1 MNTRLTLSDLKKMRP
16 WQTPHVTSLG
26 RLPSHV
32 PLYSWRNE
40 SDAQANIP
48 STSRQSL
55 DGDWSF
61 ELYESPDSV
70 PAAWPCGE
78 DSQKTVV
85 VPGNWQLQGFDKP
98 VYTNVKYS
106 FPVNPP
112 RVPEQNPTGCYRR
125 SFFLDGAAIHE
136 RTYLVFEG
144 VDSAFFVWCNG
155 HFVGYSQ
162 DSRLPAEFD
171 ITDCVIAGDNQLAA
185 MVLRLC
191 DGSYLE
197 DQDMWNLS
205 GIYRSVYLISKP
217 QAHIRDYRLNT
228 AFYNEY
234 ETGLLSGEIFCSD
247 EATGALRITLLDTK
261 GNMQLTKILDI
272 GTDWI
277 DERGCYE
284 DRCRFEFEIP
294 NVLPWSAESPRLYRL
309 VISLLSPDGQLL
321 DCEAT
326 QIGFRTIEIDCGQLK
341 LNGKPLLIRGV
352 NKHEHDAETGH
363 FETLD
368 QVAADIRLMKAHNF
382 NAIRCSHYPH
392 QVGLYDICDKLGMY
406 VVDEAN
412 IETHGLIPMSRLS
425 DDEDWASAYL
435 ERFSRMVRRD
445 YNHPSIII
453 WSLGNESGYGVNHEL
468 MYAWLKK
475 EDPSRPVQYEGGGAD
490 TAATDIICPMYAR
503 VDEDLPSPYGRPA
516 HSLKAWAEKQLGE
529 GERARPIILCEYS
542 HAMGNSLGNFSDYW
556 EAFREYPSL
565 QGGFIWDWVDQ
576 GISQYDSQGRHYY
589 AYGGDF
595 GDEINDRQFCINGLV
610 FPDRTPHPALFEA
623 KRVQQPFVFAVA
635 EGRSSISVSIASEYL
650 FRETDNEELH
660 WRLGSLTET
669 ISSGSK
675 TIRIKPGGKT
685 SLTIAHQSLDRDL
698 FEELVLELWIT
709 TVNATVALPAGHEVA
724 RHQALILGL
733 RDQRPTSLAQA
744 PIEESIDAFLMVSP
758 STRWSLCRRTG
769 FLVGCEYYG
778 QPLLLGPVSDCFV
791 RAPIDNDI
799 CSSDIDNPSTQAWL
813 ARWRESGLFDLK
825 HTCLDVTLSEGIVVS
840 CHEYLG
846 EKYGKLTC
854 LMRSRWTYSFNV
866 DGSVDVSVKV
876 EANESLLPLP
886 RVGARLILR
895 RLPETVSWLGRGP
908 HENYP
913 DRKQSADLG
922 YWCLPRGAMHTP
934 YIFPSE
940 NGLRCDMRCAQLGD
954 FAIERLGTDLAFSVS
969 EFDIDTLMRARHTN
983 ELDTADVLH
992 VHIDGFHMGV
1002 GGDDSWSPS
1011 VKPPYLLNVREY
1023 CWGFKLRAA
1032 AEYLEQLVHGNT
1044 AIVASRDQSQ

>member
-1 MNTRLTLSDLKKMRP
+1 MNTRLTLSDLKKMRL

-26 RLPSHV
+26 RLPAHV
-32 PLYSWRNE
+32 PLHSWRNE
-40 SDAQANIP
+40 SDAQADIP
-48 STSRQSL
+48 SSSRQYL
-55 DGDWSF
+55 DGEWSF

-70 PAAWPCGE
+70 PAAWPFTE
-78 DSQKTVV
+78 DSQKRVV

-98 VYTNVKYS
+98 VYTNVKYA

-125 SFFLDGAAIHE
+125 SFFLNGAATRE
-136 RTYLVFEG
+136 RTHLVFEG

-171 ITDCVIAGDNQLAA
+171 ITDCVIAGENQLAA

-217 QAHIRDYRLNT
+217 QAHIRDYRVNT
-228 AFYNEY
+228 GFCNEY
-234 ETGLLSGEIFCSD
+234 KTGLLSGEIFCSD
-247 EATGALRITLLDTK
+247 EATGTLRISLFDTK
-261 GNMQLTKILDI
+261 GNLQLTQITDI

-277 DERGCYE
+277 DERGCYD
-284 DRCRFEFEIP
+284 DRSRFEFVIP
-294 NVLPWSAESPRLYRL
+294 NVLPWSAEAPELYRL
-309 VISLLSPDGQLL
+309 VISLLSPDGRLV

-341 LNGKPLLIRGV
+341 LNGKALLIRGV
-352 NKHEHDAETGH
+352 NKHEHDPKTGH

-368 QVAADIRLMKAHNF
+368 QVAADISLMKAHNF

-392 QVGLYDICDKLGMY
+392 QVGLYDICDRLGMY

-412 IETHGLIPMSRLS
+412 IETHGLTPMSRLS

-435 ERFSRMVRRD
+435 ERLSRMVRRD

-468 MYAWLKK
+468 MYAWVKK

-516 HSLKAWAEKQLGE
+516 HSLKAWAAKQLGE
-529 GERARPIILCEYS
+529 GDRARPIILCEYA

-556 EAFREYPSL
+556 AAFREHSSL

-576 GISQYDSQGRHYY
+576 GISQHDSQARHYY

-635 EGRSSISVSIASEYL
+635 REKSSISVSITSEYL
-650 FRETDNEELH
+650 FRDTDNEELS

-669 ISSGSK
+669 ISSGSTPMK
-675 TIRIKPGGKT
+675 ITPGGKG
-685 SLTIAHQSLDRDL
+685 SLTVAYRSSDCGSFD
-698 FEELVLELWIT
+698 ELVLDLWIT

-724 RHQALILGL
+724 RHQALISSLK
-733 RDQRPTSLAQA
+733 DQQPTSLSLA
-744 PIEESIDAFLMVSP
+744 PIKEGTDAFHIVSP
-758 STRWSLCRRTG
+758 EVRWSLCRKTG
-769 FLVGCEYYG
+769 FVVGCEYHG
-778 QPLLLGPVSDCFV
+778 RPLLSGPVSDCFV

-799 CSSDIDNPSTQAWL
+799 GSSEVDKPSPQAWL
-813 ARWRESGLFDLK
+813 ARWRDSGLFNLE
-825 HTCLDVTLSEGIVVS
+825 HTCIDVTLSEGVVVS
-840 CHEYLG
+840 RHEYRG
-846 EKYGKLTC
+846 ERHGEVMC
-854 LMRSRWTYSFNV
+854 LMRSRWTHSFYV

-876 EANESLLPLP
+876 EVDESLLPLP

-895 RLPETVSWLGRGP
+895 ELPETVSWLGRGP

-913 DRKQSADLG
+913 DRKHSADLG
-922 YWCLPRGAMHTP
+922 YWCLPRSEMHTP

-940 NGLRCDMRCAQLGD
+940 NGLRCGTRCAQLGD
-954 FAIERLGTDLAFSVS
+954 FVVERLDTDLAFSVS
-969 EFDIDTLMRARHTN
+969 EFDIDTLMRAQHTN
-983 ELDTADVLH
+983 ELGAANALH

-1011 VKPPYLLNVREY
+1011 VKPPYLLNAREY
-1023 CWGFKLRAA
+1023 YWGFKLRAA
-1032 AEYLEQLVHGNT
+1032 AEYLEQRVHGT
-1044 AIVASRDQSQ
+1044 AATVASQCQSQ

>member
-1 MNTRLTLSDLKKMRP
+1 MNTRLTWSDLKKMRL
-16 WQTPHVTSLG
+16 WQTPQVTSLG

-32 PLYSWRNE
+32 PLHSWRDE
-40 SDAQANIP
+40 SDAQADTP
-48 STSRQSL
+48 STSRQYL
-55 DGDWSF
+55 DGEWSF

-70 PAAWPCGE
+70 PVAWPSGV
-78 DSQKTVV
+78 DSQKSVA
-85 VPGNWQLQGFDKP
+85 VPGNWQLQGFGRP
-98 VYTNVKYS
+98 VYTNVKYP
-106 FPVNPP
+106 FPADPP

-125 SFFLDGAAIHE
+125 SFFFEGVATRE
-136 RTYLVFEG
+136 RTHLVFEG
-144 VDSAFFVWCNG
+144 VDSALFVWCNG
-155 HFVGYSQ
+155 LFVGYSQ

-171 ITDCVIAGDNQLAA
+171 ITDCVIAGENQLAV

-205 GIYRSVYLISKP
+205 GIYRSVHLISKP
-217 QAHIRDYRLNT
+217 QAHIRDYRINT
-228 AFYNEY
+228 AFCNES
-234 ETGLLSGEIFCSD
+234 ETGLLSGEIFCSH
-247 EATGALRITLLDTK
+247 EATGTLRISLFDTE
-261 GNMQLTKILDI
+261 GNIRLTQIVDI

-277 DERGCYE
+277 DERGCYR
-284 DRCRFEFEIP
+284 DRSRFEFDVP
-294 NVLPWSAESPRLYRL
+294 NILPWSAETPRLYRL
-309 VISLLSPDGQLL
+309 VISLLSPDGQLV
-321 DCEAT
+321 DCEGT
-326 QIGFRTIEIDCGQLK
+326 QIGFRTIEIEHGQLK
-341 LNGKPLLIRGV
+341 LNGKALLIRGV
-352 NKHEHDAETGH
+352 NKHEHDPETGH

-368 QVAADIRLMKAHNF
+368 QIEADIRLMKAHNF

-392 QVGLYDICDKLGMY
+392 QVGLYDICDRLGMY

-412 IETHGLIPMSRLS
+412 IETHGLTPMSRLS
-425 DDEDWASAYL
+425 DDDNWAPAYL
-435 ERFSRMVRRD
+435 ERLSRMVRRD

-468 MYAWLKK
+468 MYAWVKK

-490 TAATDIICPMYAR
+490 TAVTDIICPMYAR

-529 GERARPIILCEYS
+529 EQRARPIILCEYA

-576 GISQYDSQGRHYY
+576 GISQHDSRARHYY

-623 KRVQQPFVFAVA
+623 KRVQQPFMFAIA
-635 EGRSSISVSIASEYL
+635 EEKSSISVSITSEYL

-669 ISSGSK
+669 TLSGS
-675 TIRIKPGGKT
+675 TPIAIKPGGKT
-685 SLTIAHQSLDRDL
+685 SLTIAHNSLDSNS

-709 TVNATVALPAGHEVA
+709 TVSATVALPAGHEIA
-724 RHQALILGL
+724 RHQALISSLK
-733 RDQRPTSLAQA
+733 DQRPTSMAGA
-744 PIEESIDAFLMVSP
+744 RIKESSDTFLIVSP
-758 STRWSLCRRTG
+758 STRWSLCRNTG
-769 FLVGCEYYG
+769 FLVCCEYRG
-778 QPLLLGPVSDCFV
+778 QPLLSGPMSDCFV
-791 RAPIDNDI
+791 RAPTDNDI
-799 CSSDIDNPSTQAWL
+799 CSSEVDNPSSHSWL
-813 ARWRESGLFDLK
+813 ARWRDSGLFDLE
-825 HTCLDVTLSEGIVVS
+825 HTCIDVTSSGETLVS

-846 EKYGKLTC
+846 ERDGEVTC
-854 LMRSRWTYSFNV
+854 LIQSRWTHCFKD
-866 DGSVDVSVKV
+866 DGSVDVSVIVKV
-876 EANESLLPLP
+876 DDSLLPVP
-886 RVGARLILR
+886 RIGARLILR
-895 RLPETVSWLGRGP
+895 TLPETVSWLGRGP

-922 YWCLPRGAMHTP
+922 YWCLPREAMHTP

-940 NGLRCDMRCAQLGD
+940 NGLRCDVRCAQLGS
-954 FAIERLGTDLAFSVS
+954 FAIERLDTDLAFSVS
-969 EFDIDTLMRARHTN
+969 EFGVDTLMRAQHTN
-983 ELDTADVLH
+983 ELDAADSLH

-1011 VKPPYLLNVREY
+1011 VKPIYLLNAREY
-1023 CWGFKLRAA
+1023 HWSFKLRAA
-1032 AEYLEQLVHGNT
+1032 AGYLEDCFQGT
-1044 AIVASRDQSQ
+1044 AATASSQGQS